1 MWIVDTIDG
10 NGFIYH
16 VSASLG
22 LFHSGIT
29 GSVDQRGLVLLCSI
43 NFVWLQDWLGE
54 EMTRVAVSASIET
67 QLFSA
72 LFYISGA
79 QIFWN

>member
-29 GSVDQRGLVLLCSI
+29 GSVDQRDFSFIMLHQLCVATGLAWGRGDQRCR
-43 NFVWLQDWLGE
+43 QC
-54 EMTRVAVSASIET
+54 
-67 QLFSA
+67 QH
-72 LFYISGA
+72 
-79 QIFWN
+79 